1 MYLGDIEQLA
11 RDRQAALLAEAERRR
26 LLRLAG
32 AVRTVRA
39 DPAARWPARAV
50 GLVRAVGAV
59 ARLAL
64 APGARILVFLRRPRW
79 AAPAGGRSEA
89 PGQPGQQPA

>member
-50 GLVRAVGAV
+50 GLVRAV